1 MFAFGPNKKT
11 PVVRVIGWG
20 LYYHLRIRIHLGI
33 PFQTKTNER
42 ADVFFSWLAWGAL
55 TSVLSSE
62 GRFLRAALAAKL
74 MAEAW
79 EETIHLGEDLQGS
92 APGAATKGAATTG
105 AAPHGGKWVVTH
117 NESSP
122 FSQGTLLTK
131 CKDWKD
137 WSATWCQKRVV
148 VWYKVWSDSCMKS
161 MRCIDHVG
169 GSQTIFPSAPI
180 LCRLPGVNI
189 MWCWLQLHRLLLDVL
204 WSLEVPFGAW
214 RFISVPTKGGGDTMA
229 SQCQSVFGH
238 CMFLNLLPPAVSGGP
253 KTSEES
259 WKVSFGAISTFVFV
273 FECLQWQ
280 TCNTMYLLDV
290 S

>member
-117 NESSP
+117 NEAHLSHRVRCWQNARIGKIGVP
-122 FSQGTLLTK
+122 PDAKNGLLCDTRSEVIAAWNP
-131 CKDWKD
+131 C
-137 WSATWCQKRVV
+137 VV
-148 VWYKVWSDSCMKS
+148 
-161 MRCIDHVG
+161 
-169 GSQTIFPSAPI
+169 
-180 LCRLPGVNI
+180 
-189 MWCWLQLHRLLLDVL
+189 
-204 WSLEVPFGAW
+204 
-214 RFISVPTKGGGDTMA
+214 
-229 SQCQSVFGH
+229 
-238 CMFLNLLPPAVSGGP
+238 
-253 KTSEES
+253 
-259 WKVSFGAISTFVFV
+259 
-273 FECLQWQ
+273 
-280 TCNTMYLLDV
+280 
-290 S
+290 